1 MVKAALA
8 CVVCLIPTS
17 SSSSLTY
24 RYDGIV
30 HGVRHARVELV
41 SASLLDPAGHAAVW
55 LDVQTANASTWVQG
69 GVAKELDGT
78 WIYVETGRNGR
89 QTSLR
94 RWPAALG
101 ELVDVRSARTSRGWV
116 VWAGGH
122 RSRAVRVRSPR
133 ARLAAVETYGDAI
146 VTARIGSR
154 LIHAP

>member
-8 CVVCLIPTS
+8 CLACLIPT
-17 SSSSLTY
+17 SSLTY
-24 RYDGIV
+24 RYDGIT

-41 SASLLDPAGHAAVW
+41 SASLLDPGGHAAVW
-55 LDVQTANASTWVQG
+55 LDVQTPDASRWVQG
-69 GVAKELDGT
+69 GVEHEGDGT
-78 WIYVETGRNGR
+78 WIYLETGRR
-89 QTSLR
+89 HAQASLR

-122 RSRAVRVRSPR
+122 RSSAVRVRSAR
-133 ARLAAVETYGDAI
+133 RLAAVETYGDAI